1 MRRIVNFILR
11 VLRRVA
17 FLLIVVVLI
26 IGSNIL
32 LLTADAVYDV
42 AKRGLWSLV
51 SVVADVAP
59 PTTHRRNREV
69 RARLTAQTDVF
80 EAEAQ
85 RLDADLRRARNE
97 VGELG
102 ADKEML
108 DRHVTRLTVENDR
121 LNRRIIVLGQ
131 VDRPLRESVSEIN
144 ERLARRTS
152 RMISANLS
160 SMAIEAMPYAGA
172 AAIVGITFMEVRD
185 ACLTLA
191 DTREM
196 SQLIS
201 GEPEAEVPAC
211 GYSLAEFWGVLS
223 GELDEISCR
232 DLSANMPAE
241 LLLDCSTIRREGE
254 LAPPNSDGRPEL
266 EDLSRPGD

>member
-17 FLLIVVVLI
+17 FLLIFVVLI

-85 RLDADLRRARNE
+85 RLDADLGRAQNE
-97 VGELG
+97 VGELTTERTRLNG
-102 ADKEML
+102 RIARLNGRIVVLEQL
-108 DRHVTRLTVENDR
+108 DRPTRE
-121 LNRRIIVLGQ
+121 I
-131 VDRPLRESVSEIN
+131 VSEIN

-152 RMISANLS
+152 RMIATNMS
-160 SMAIEAMPYAGA
+160 SMAIEALPYAGA
-172 AAIVGITFMEVRD
+172 AAIVGITFVEVRD

-266 EDLSRPGD
+266 EDLRRPGE